1 MKARHAVVVALAVAV
16 TLASVAAAGPEAAT
30 QRAMITSSSALDS
43 DIVSDWNAIA
53 QAETVLLRPT
63 AHGQSR
69 GIAMVEGA
77 VYDAV
82 NAIDRGHRP
91 YLVDLDEVGAQP
103 WDSQDAAAATAAY
116 RVLLAITPPARHA
129 GLDTAYTATLATIP
143 DGLMGNHV
151 GIKLRPSAR

>member
-1 MKARHAVVVALAVAV
+1 MIRNTRRALCACAA
-16 TLASVAAAGPEAAT
+16 TAAALLAPGVAQADV
-30 QRAMITSSSALDS
+30 ISN
-43 DIVSDWNAIA
+43 WNAIA

-82 NAIDRGHRP
+82 NAIERGYQP
-91 YLVDLDEVGAQP
+91 YLLDLDEVGAQP

-116 RVLLAITPPARHA
+116 LVLSEI
-129 GLDTAYTATLATIP
+129 
-143 DGLMGNHV
+143 
-151 GIKLRPSAR
+151 